1 MKVFWIAGEPSGDL
15 QASALIRAFAAK
27 HPEIIHA
34 GWGGQE
40 MKNAGMQLLQDLTA
54 QPLMGYV
61 EVLKKA
67 TTIVKQLQKV
77 KDQIRSFDP
86 SVVVLVDYAGFNLKI
101 AQWAH
106 EKGLKVVYF
115 IPPKMWAWKERR
127 LERLMTYSDEVLTIL
142 PFEQQWF
149 RQRGHDAPYVG
160 NPLMERYRD
169 LDLYKESSR
178 KIALLPG
185 SRMQEVRRL
194 LPVFAELASAL
205 PEYDFHIVRAP
216 SVRKTWPALDLSQN
230 ISVCDDSIKTVVQ
243 DAEFALTCSGTA
255 SLEIALLG
263 IPQAVVYK
271 ANPLSLAIA
280 KRLVKVRFFSLPNLV
295 LDREMVPELLQGDVN
310 MLSLKKIITSEAKA
324 QLKDIELLK
333 ERMDSVNLQTA
344 ALPRILALMK

>member
-1 MKVFWIAGEPSGDL
+1 MKIFWIAGEPSGDL
-15 QASALIRAFAAK
+15 QASALLRAFAEE
-27 HPEIIHA
+27 HPQIIHE

-40 MKNAGMQLLQDLTA
+40 MKNAGMKLLHDLTS

-67 TTIVKQLQKV
+67 STIVKQLQKV
-77 KDQIRSFDP
+77 KDQILSFQP

-101 AQWAH
+101 AKWAH
-106 EKGLKVVYF
+106 AKGMKVVYF
-115 IPPKMWAWKERR
+115 IPPKMWAWKENR
-127 LERLMTYSDEVLTIL
+127 LKPLMRYSDEVLTIL

-149 RQRGHDAPYVG
+149 HHRGYSSPYVG
-160 NPLMERYRD
+160 NPLMERYRG
-169 LDLYKESSR
+169 LNLFKEGSK

-194 LPVFAELASAL
+194 LPVFAQLSIEL
-205 PEYDFHIVRAP
+205 PEFEFHIVRAP
-216 SVRKTWPALDLSQN
+216 SVRKNWPALDLPGN
-230 ISVCDDSIKTVVQ
+230 VHVYDAPIKTVVQ

-263 IPQAVVYK
+263 VPQAVVYK

-280 KRLVKVRFFSLPNLV
+280 KMLVKVRFFSLPNLV

-333 ERMDSVNLQTA
+333 ERMDSVNLRTA